1 MLPSVIWIFL
11 SLFICSLSHCQKMC
25 TKRQRGR
32 TGILSIHFKRS
43 KDDISL
49 KGLCFQLTEC
59 LGQGYCLDCDFSISH
74 HTKAWPYYISSDL
87 RNVSAMWTVNANAA
101 LCFFPALQKWEKI
114 LRSWIYTHSRF
125 GSIQL
130 VCHKGK
136 QILNVWECHRKSLS
150 SCDVCVNAALRRNS

>member
-1 MLPSVIWIFL
+1 MLLSIIWIFL
-11 SLFICSLSHCQKMC
+11 FFLYLFFKSSSQIC
-25 TKRQRGR
+25 TKHQRGR
-32 TGILSIHFKRS
+32 TGILNIHFKRS

-74 HTKAWPYYISSDL
+74 RTKAWPYYISSDL
-87 RNVSAMWTVNANAA
+87 RIVSAMWTVNANVV
-101 LCFFPALQKWEKI
+101 LCFFPALQKWEK
-114 LRSWIYTHSRF
+114 LLHLWIYIYSRF

-136 QILNVWECHRKSLS
+136 QILIVWECHRKSVS
-150 SCDVCVNAALRRNS
+150 SCDLFVNTAWRRNS